1 MMYEYLLIVMSSGDS
16 SWSSDTKNLRLK
28 TLDIFFS
35 LPEGNISL
43 FYFTDI
49 KDCLKP

>member
-16 SWSSDTKNLRLK
+16 SWSSNTKKPQAEDFGYL
-28 TLDIFFS
+28 S
-35 LPEGNISL
+35 LTPEGNISL
-43 FYFTDI
+43 FYFTNI